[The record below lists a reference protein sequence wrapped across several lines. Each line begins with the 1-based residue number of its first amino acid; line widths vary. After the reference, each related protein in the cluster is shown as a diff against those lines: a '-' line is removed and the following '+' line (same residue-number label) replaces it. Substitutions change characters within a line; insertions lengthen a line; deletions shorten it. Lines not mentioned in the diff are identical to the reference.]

1 MTSRFLL
8 AFASG
13 AALIALLGA
22 AGPTSVAAAGWR
34 AEGMPVAISTSPQSL
49 PVICGDGNGG
59 AYIAWQELQR
69 WRIQLQHLSADGVTA
84 PGWPSE
90 GLFGAEGRFGSNPIL
105 APDGQGGVFIAWR
118 SSHWLNYGRVSA
130 AGTISA
136 HAAATLAP
144 VPSPPT
150 AASPQAVIDA
160 RDLRPSEALKEPT
173 MREPALVPDG
183 TGRAYLIW
191 SYDTFYAG
199 FMVQLGRLSASGA
212 PDPAWPWGF
221 GMDTTYYTS
230 QHVPVGCPDGAGG
243 VIVAWRETNL
253 ETGWDVY
260 AGRVTGD
267 GAVAPGWVRTGMPVC
282 RCQGDQDAIGIVPDG
297 AGGALIAWQD
307 ARESGR
313 EQIFAQH
320 LTTSG
325 VLAPGWDAGGIRVC
339 RYATAPG
346 LTRFGDGIQ
355 RYSSVA
361 PDGAGGIYVAWSDQR
376 VDGGDI
382 YCQRLLAD
390 GRIAPGWR
398 ADGLPVCTAA
408 GAQTHP
414 SLAPDGAGGVLLA
427 WEDRRA
433 AGADIYAARL
443 AADGTPVAGWPPQ
456 GLAVCE
462 RPADQTV
469 PVVAPAPDGAAIV
482 AWQDDRCGPTRI
494 LASRLGAD
502 GTVPGGDPVLT
513 PSAAWLGWETV
524 DARLRVAWQVTADSG
539 TAVVYRADHDHPWQ
553 ALATI
558 LPDATGRVEFADS
571 TILAG
576 CAYGYR
582 LAMSICGPTS
592 FFGETW
598 VEVPEGAG
606 IPRPTVRLLSATAAY
621 REVTVVWQAPADTSV
636 VVRVERRETCGSW
649 AAVSATRDSLGVVR
663 SLSFGLF
670 EGRRYGY
677 RLILHACGREEA
689 VGETWVDVP
698 PGQGFLRTSAEP
710 IQAELAGG
718 IAHLAWRIVTGPATT
733 ARVYRI
739 RPGAAWA
746 MVASFGLAGTTVV
759 RYDDRDLVAGAPV
772 GYRVGLQY
780 ESGPDCR
787 SPEELFAPVWLEVPR
802 EPVVQLDLRVPA
814 NPAKDEPEVS
824 LALPGS
830 DPAWLELYDPRG
842 RLLWRRD
849 VAPLGRGNH
858 RLRLSELAG
867 QPAGVYLLRVRQQG
881 QSRTVRLA
889 VLR

>member
-1 MTSRFLL
+1 ML
-8 AFASG
+8 ATQVPW
-13 AALIALLGA
+13 AATVALLVMAPGTA
-22 AGPTSVAAAGWR
+22 TADWR
-34 AEGMPVAISTSPQSL
+34 AEGTPVGVSSSPQTL
-49 PVICGDGNGG
+49 PVICDDGKGG
-59 AYIAWQELQR
+59 AYIAWQQLQVG
-69 WRIQLQHLSADGVTA
+69 RIQLQHFSAAGVPA

-90 GLFGAEGRFGSNPIL
+90 GLFGAEARFGWNPIL

-118 SSHWLNYGRVSA
+118 SGHSLNYGR
-130 AGTISA
+130 ISA
-136 HAAATLAP
+136 DGAFSTTSAERSTASASIAP
-144 VPSPPT
+144 LDVGIGPSRT
-150 AASPQAVIDA
+150 
-160 RDLRPSEALKEPT
+160 LKEPT
-173 MREPALVPDG
+173 YREQALVPDG
-183 TGRAYLIW
+183 AGRAYLIW
-191 SYDTFYAG
+191 SYDSFYAG
-199 FMVQLGRLSASGA
+199 FMVQLGRISSSGA

-221 GMDTTYYTS
+221 GMDTTYYTF
-230 QHVPVGCPDGAGG
+230 QHVPVGCPDGEGG
-243 VIVAWRETNL
+243 VIVAWRDADA
-253 ETGWDVY
+253 ETGTDIL
-260 AGRVTGD
+260 ACRMTGD
-267 GAVAPGWVRTGMPVC
+267 GAIAPGWTRTGNPVC
-282 RCQGDQDAIGIVPDG
+282 RYPGNQDAIGIASDG
-297 AGGALIAWQD
+297 AGGALFAWQD
-307 ARESGR
+307 ERESGR
-313 EQIFAQH
+313 EQTFAQH
-320 LTTSG
+320 LTATG
-325 VLAPGWDAGGIRVC
+325 VPAPGWAAGGISVS

-346 LTRFGDGIQ
+346 VTRFGDGIQ

-361 PDGAGGIYVAWSDQR
+361 PDGAGGMYVVWSDQR
-376 VDGGDI
+376 ADGGDI

-408 GAQTHP
+408 GVQTHP

-427 WEDRRA
+427 WEDRRG

-443 AADGTPVAGWPPQ
+443 AGDGTPVVGWPPQ
-456 GLAVCE
+456 GQAVCE
-462 RPADQTV
+462 RPADQTM
-469 PVVAPAPDGAAIV
+469 PVVAPGLDGAAIA

-502 GTVPGGDPVLT
+502 GSVPAGDPVLA
-513 PSAAWLGWETV
+513 PSAVWLGWETV
-524 DARLRVAWQVTADSG
+524 DARLRVAWHVTADSG
-539 TAVVYRADHDHPWQ
+539 TAVVYRADNYHPWQ

-558 LPDATGRVEFADS
+558 QPDAVGRVEFADS

-582 LAMSICGPTS
+582 LSMSTCGPTS

-598 VEVPEGAG
+598 VDVPEGAG
-606 IPRPTVRLLSATAAY
+606 ISRPTARLLSATASNS
-621 REVTVVWQAPADTSV
+621 EVTVVWQAPTDTSV
-636 VVRVERRETCGSW
+636 VVRAEREEPCGSW
-649 AAVSATRDSLGVVR
+649 AAVSATPDSLGVVR
-663 SLSFGLF
+663 AHSLGLF

-689 VGETWVDVP
+689 LGETWVEVP
-698 PGQGFLRTSAEP
+698 IGQGFLRTSAES

-718 IAHLAWRIVTGPATT
+718 IAHLAWRVVTGPATT

-746 MVASFGLAGTTVV
+746 MVASFRLAGTNVV
-759 RYDDRDLVAGAPV
+759 RYDDRDLVAGTPV

-787 SPEELFAPVWLEVPR
+787 SPEELFAPVWLEVPE
-802 EPVVQLDLRVPA
+802 EPVVQLDLRLRA
-814 NPAKDEPEVS
+814 NPTKDEPEVS

-858 RLRLSELAG
+858 PLRLSELAG
-867 QPAGVYLLRVRQQG
+867 RPAGIYLLRVRQQG
-881 QSRTVRLA
+881 QSRTVRLS